1 MTWNGNP
8 AKNISSTNM
17 LTNNVF
23 DPSAVPLHRNRP
35 PGPLCTCPSS
45 PGPLCGTPVAIAFL
59 PLGTE
64 HNPSRK
70 LRVSSRKLR
79 VSKLTRGGA
88 GGALGPGAGAGGGVG
103 ERPSPWSTPGPRPW
117 RGLGPRQGQ
126 QAMGLGRLRG
136 LRGTWDWDWEGECIY
151 IYIYIYIYMKPGRGP
166 QTMIFSD

>member
-17 LTNNVF
+17 LTNKVF

-64 HNPSRK
+64 HNPPRK

-79 VSKLTRGGA
+79 VSKLTWGGA
-88 GGALGPGAGAGGGVG
+88 GGPRGRARGRGGSRREAQPMEHPWAQARGVG
-103 ERPSPWSTPGPRPW
+103 LAHV
-117 RGLGPRQGQ
+117 RGNKQWAWAVCGAWG
-126 QAMGLGRLRG
+126 GHGIG
-136 LRGTWDWDWEGECIY
+136 KGNIY
-151 IYIYIYIYMKPGRGP
+151 IYIYVYIV
-166 QTMIFSD
+166 

>member
-1 MTWNGNP
+1 MTWNGTP

-64 HNPSRK
+64 HNPPRK

-79 VSKLTRGGA
+79 VSKSTRGGA
-88 GGALGPGAGAGGGVG
+88 GGGAQGPCAGAGGGVG
-103 ERPSPWSTPGPRPW
+103 ERPSPWSTHGPRPVAW
-117 RGLGPRQGQ
+117 AWPTSGATSNGLGPSAGP
-126 QAMGLGRLRG
+126 G
-136 LRGTWDWDWEGECIY
+136 GECWQIH
-151 IYIYIYIYMKPGRGP
+151 
-166 QTMIFSD
+166 FSK